1 MNFFKKMSAKTN
13 QTIGI
18 FPTSKKRRRHLLT
31 PLFAFNLLIFF
42 LCSACTSSNMEEDI
56 LILWKT
62 DLSAETVQDKL
73 SVLCDDLILLEHM
86 GDFSLCRTTGNTN
99 VQKLVTKLSS
109 YEDVLLVEKDQPLVL
124 STTIPNDTFFNAQW
138 AFDNT
143 GKYNY
148 YIDTLSI
155 LRNSTNDIDMN
166 IPEAWSVFSETAA
179 QKQVVVA
186 IIDTGVDIEH
196 PELASHIWHNQKEI
210 PGNGWDDDGNGYID
224 DYNGWDFYN
233 NDATVAHYMINEDGS
248 RTANPNDS
256 DEHGTLCAG
265 IIAASS
271 NNEAGIAG
279 VASCANIQILPLK
292 IHGGPKGSGSVS
304 NAIKAVKYATAV
316 GADICNMSWGTPTY
330 SETLEHV
337 MRESDMLFIAA
348 AGNNRRNNNS
358 TPMYPACYALDN
370 LISVAYI
377 DAHGNLAFDSNYGVS
392 TVDIAAPG
400 ADIYSTTVGG
410 GYVYAN
416 GTSMATPH
424 VSGIAALLYACG
436 EAPYPSNVK
445 EIITN
450 NLKPLDDLIGYI
462 KCPGIPD
469 AAKIITAAD
478 TLISDTTAPT
488 LEVTSSFRH
497 ETILLETRSED
508 LGGSGIRV
516 IKYAPGERSIEY
528 FAHGTIGTSMP
539 LQMAEISKAGSYT
552 FYISDYA
559 GNEAVYIYEVEDD
572 ITSPALSASY
582 VVSEK
587 DNLLFVSI
595 QANDA
600 QSGIKLLR
608 YLPGTHSIDSFLAA
622 GTDLPLNGTTAT
634 FLAPT
639 TGLYSIFAMDY
650 RGNKTVLELN
660 IEIYPATGIALNI
673 TNRTIPIGQTY
684 LLLPV
689 LFPFHST
696 DTIHYVSSNSSIL
709 TVSEIGIVTAH
720 APGMATVTVTT
731 TSGVSATCT
740 FLVQVAPQPITESL
754 EENTQNVQDTQDT
767 QNIHDIH

>member
-1 MNFFKKMSAKTN
+1 MENTLNFFKKIPVKIN
-13 QTIGI
+13 QTIGVSPI
-18 FPTSKKRRRHLLT
+18 SKKRRKQMLT
-31 PLFAFNLLIFF
+31 PLFVFCLLTLIV
-42 LCSACTSSNMEEDI
+42 CSACTSSNIEEDI

-62 DLSAETVQDKL
+62 DLSAETAQDKL
-73 SVLCDDLILLEHM
+73 SVFCNDLILLEHI

-99 VQKLVTKLSS
+99 VKKVLTKLSS
-109 YEDVLLVEKDQPLVL
+109 HEDVLLVEQDQPLVL
-124 STTIPNDTFFNAQW
+124 STSIPNDTFFNAQW

-143 GKYNY
+143 GKYSY
-148 YIDTLSI
+148 YIDTLSV
-155 LRNSTNDIDMN
+155 LRNSKKDIDMN
-166 IPEAWSVFSETAA
+166 IPEAWRLFPQTSI

-196 PELASHIWHNQKEI
+196 PELASHIWQNPKEI

-233 NDATVAHYMINEDGS
+233 NDATVAHYMITEDGS
-248 RTANPNDS
+248 RMADPNDS

-271 NNEAGIAG
+271 NNEMGIAG
-279 VASCANIQILPLK
+279 VASPANVQILPLK
-292 IHGGPKGSGSVS
+292 IHGGPRGSGSVS
-304 NAIKAVKYATAV
+304 NAVKAVKYATAA
-316 GADICNMSWGTPTY
+316 GADICNMSWGTTTY
-330 SETLEHV
+330 SETLEHI

-348 AGNNRRNNNS
+348 AGNNGRNNNS

-370 LISVAYI
+370 LISVSYI
-377 DAHGNLAFDSNYGVS
+377 DSYGNLAFDSNYGVS

-410 GYVYAN
+410 YVYAN

-424 VSGIAALLYACG
+424 VSGIAALLYACE

-445 EIITN
+445 EIIIN
-450 NLKPLDDLIGYI
+450 NLKPLDNLIGRV
-462 KCPGIPD
+462 KNPGVPD
-469 AAKIITAAD
+469 AAKIIAAAD

-488 LEVTSSFRH
+488 LEVTSYFRQ
-497 ETILLETRSED
+497 ETIVLETRSED

-516 IKYAPGERSIEY
+516 IKYAPGERSIQY
-528 FAHGTIGTSMP
+528 FAHGTMGTSMP
-539 LQMAEISKAGSYT
+539 SQMITISKAGPYT

-559 GNEAVYIYEVEDD
+559 GNEAIYVYEVEDD
-572 ITSPALSASY
+572 TQPPSLSASY
-582 VVSEK
+582 AISEK
-587 DNLLFVSI
+587 DDLLFVSI
-595 QANDA
+595 QVKDT
-600 QSGIKLLR
+600 QSGIRLLR
-608 YLPGTHSIDSFLAA
+608 YLPGTHSMDSFLAA
-622 GTDLPLNGTTAT
+622 GTDLPLTGTAAT

-660 IEIYPATGIALNI
+660 VEIYPATGLALNI
-673 TNRTIPIGQTY
+673 TNRTLTIGQNY

-696 DTIHYVSSNSSIL
+696 DAIHYVSSDSSIL
-709 TVSEIGIVTAH
+709 TVSEIGMVTAQ
-720 APGMATVTVTT
+720 APGIATITATT

-740 FLVQVAPQPITESL
+740 FLVQAAPQPVLESL
-754 EENTQNVQDTQDT
+754 EEDTSDLQSSAYE
-767 QNIHDIH
+767 

>member
-1 MNFFKKMSAKTN
+1 MNFYKKITAKSN
-13 QTIGI
+13 QNTGVIPP
-18 FPTSKKRRRHLLT
+18 FKKRRKQMLT
-31 PLFAFNLLIFF
+31 PLFAFSLLTLI
-42 LCSACTSSNMEEDI
+42 LCSACTSSDIEEDI

-62 DLSAETVQDKL
+62 NLSSETVQEKL
-73 SVLCDDLILLEHM
+73 SALPYDLVLLEHID
-86 GDFSLCRTTGNTN
+86 DFSLCRTTGNTN
-99 VQKLVTKLSS
+99 VKKLLAELSS
-109 YEDVLLVEKDQPLVL
+109 HEDVLLAEQDQPLVL
-124 STTIPNDTFFNAQW
+124 SATIPNDTFFNAQW
-138 AFDNT
+138 AFDNA
-143 GKYNY
+143 GKYTY
-148 YIDTLSI
+148 YIDTLSV
-155 LRNSTNDIDMN
+155 LRTSTKDMDMN
-166 IPEAWSVFSETAA
+166 IPEAWSVFPQTAA

-196 PELASHIWHNQKEI
+196 PDLTSHIWHNPKEI
-210 PGNGWDDDGNGYID
+210 PGNGWDDDGNGYVD

-233 NDATVAHYMINEDGS
+233 NDATVAHYMVKEDGS
-248 RTANPNDS
+248 RIADPNDS

-265 IIAASS
+265 IIAASL
-271 NNEAGIAG
+271 NNEVGIAG
-279 VASCANIQILPLK
+279 VASCANVQILPLK

-330 SETLEHV
+330 SETLEYI

-348 AGNNRRNNNS
+348 AGNNGRNNNS

-445 EIITN
+445 EIIIN
-450 NLKPLDDLIGYI
+450 NLKPLDSLIGRVKY
-462 KCPGIPD
+462 PGIPD
-469 AAKIITAAD
+469 AAKIIAAAD

-488 LEVTSSFRH
+488 LEATSSFRH

-516 IKYAPGERSIEY
+516 IKYVPGERSIEY
-528 FAHGTIGTSMP
+528 FSHGTIGTSMP
-539 LQMAEISKAGSYT
+539 SQMANISKTGPYT

-559 GNEAVYIYEVEDD
+559 GNEAVYVYEIEDD
-572 ITSPALSASY
+572 TQPPALSASY

-587 DNLLFVSI
+587 DDLLFVSI
-595 QANDA
+595 QVSDM

-608 YLPGTHSIDSFLAA
+608 YLPGTHSINSFLAA

-660 IEIYPATGIALNI
+660 VEIYPATGIALNI
-673 TNRTIPIGQTY
+673 TNRTLHIGQNY

-696 DTIHYVSSNSSIL
+696 DTIYYTSSDNSIV
-709 TVSEIGIVTAH
+709 TVSENGIVTAH
-720 APGMATVTVTT
+720 TPGMATVTATT

-740 FLVQVAPQPITESL
+740 FLVQTAPQPITEPID
-754 EENTQNVQDTQDT
+754 ETAQDMQSSDSE
-767 QNIHDIH
+767 Q

>member
-1 MNFFKKMSAKTN
+1 MNFYKKQITKAK
-13 QTIGI
+13 QTFGF
-18 FPTSKKRRRHLLT
+18 FPISKKRRKHLLT
-31 PLFAFNLLIFF
+31 PLFAFSLLTLI
-42 LCSACTSSNMEEDI
+42 LCSACTSSGTEEDI
-56 LILWKT
+56 LILWNT
-62 DLSAETVQDKL
+62 NLSSETVQDKL
-73 SVLCDDLILLEHM
+73 SALPDDLILLEHI

-99 VQKLVTKLSS
+99 VKKLLARLSS
-109 YEDVLLVEKDQPLVL
+109 HEDILLVEQDQPLAL
-124 STTIPNDTFFNAQW
+124 STSIPNDTFFNAQW
-138 AFDNT
+138 ALNNA
-143 GKYNY
+143 GKYTY

-155 LRNSTNDIDMN
+155 LRNSVKDMDIN
-166 IPEAWSVFSETAA
+166 IPEAWNIFPQTAS
-179 QKQVVVA
+179 QKQVIVA

-196 PELASHIWHNQKEI
+196 PELASQIWQNPKEI

-233 NDATVAHYMINEDGS
+233 NDATVAHYIVKEDGS
-248 RTANPNDS
+248 RIADPNDS

-271 NNEAGIAG
+271 NNETGIAG
-279 VASCANIQILPLK
+279 VASCANVKILPLK

-330 SETLEHV
+330 SETLEHI

-348 AGNNRRNNNS
+348 AGNNGRNNNS

-410 GYVYAN
+410 GYTYAN

-445 EIITN
+445 EIIIN
-450 NLKPLDDLIGYI
+450 NLKPLDSLIGYV
-462 KCPGIPD
+462 KYPGIPD
-469 AAKIITAAD
+469 AAKIVAAAD

-488 LEVTSSFRH
+488 LEATSSFRH

-516 IKYAPGERSIEY
+516 IKYMPGERSIPY
-528 FAHGTIGTSMP
+528 FAHGTMGTSMP
-539 LQMAEISKAGSYT
+539 SQMADISKTGLYT

-559 GNEAVYIYEVEDD
+559 GNEAIYVYEVEDD
-572 ITSPALSASY
+572 TQPPALSASY

-587 DNLLFVSI
+587 DDLLFVSI
-595 QANDA
+595 QASDT

-660 IEIYPATGIALNI
+660 VEIYPSTDVALNI
-673 TNRTIPIGQTY
+673 TNRTLHIGQQY
-684 LLLPV
+684 LLLPI

-696 DTIHYVSSNSSIL
+696 DTISYTSSDNSIV
-709 TVSEIGIVTAH
+709 TVSTNGMVTAH
-720 APGMATVTVTT
+720 APGMATVTATT
-731 TSGVSATCT
+731 TSGVSTTCT
-740 FLVQVAPQPITESL
+740 FLIQTTLQPLTEVL
-754 EENTQNVQDTQDT
+754 EENTQ
-767 QNIHDIH
+767 DIQSSDSE